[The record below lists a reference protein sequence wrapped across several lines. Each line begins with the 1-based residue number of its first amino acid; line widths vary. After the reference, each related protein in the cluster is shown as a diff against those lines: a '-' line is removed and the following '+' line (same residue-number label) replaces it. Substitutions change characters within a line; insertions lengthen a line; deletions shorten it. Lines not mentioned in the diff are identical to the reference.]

1 MKDEDISDPL
11 FIMRLRIGDR
21 DAIEAVVEAYLAQ
34 MLRAARASGLSVQ
47 EAEDAVQATFTIFI
61 EKVSGFEGRSKVR
74 TWLFGILYRKIL
86 EFGRQA
92 QRGRQFD
99 DVETVDDSRFHPDG
113 TWARPPQPADM
124 AVYRKEIGKHI
135 HDCLD
140 GVADKQRMAFV
151 LREVESMETSEI
163 CEVLG
168 ITPSSFGVLIHRARI
183 HLRDCLEA
191 KGIGR

>member
-1 MKDEDISDPL
+1 MKDEEIDDPL
-11 FIMRLRIGDR
+11 FIARLRGGDR
-21 DAIEAVVEAYLAQ
+21 SAMEGVVALYLSQALQ
-34 MLRAARASGLSVQ
+34 AARASGLRAQ
-47 EAEDAVQATFTIFI
+47 EAEEIVQSTFTTFI
-61 EKVSGFEGRSKVR
+61 EKIPAFEGRSKLR

-99 DVETVDDSRFHPDG
+99 EVGEVDDNRFHPDG

-124 AVYRKEIGKHI
+124 VVYRHEIGNHI
-135 HDCLD
+135 NDCLE
-140 GVADKQRMAFV
+140 GVSHKQRMAFV
-151 LREVESMETSEI
+151 LREVESMETNTI
-163 CEVLG
+163 CEILG
-168 ITPSSFGVLIHRARI
+168 ITASNFGVLIHRARS

>member
-1 MKDEDISDPL
+1 MKDEEIDDPL
-11 FIMRLRIGDR
+11 FIARLRKGDR
-21 DAIEAVVEAYLAQ
+21 NAMEGVVALYLSQ
-34 MLRAARASGLSVQ
+34 TLRAARASGLLAQ
-47 EAEDAVQATFTIFI
+47 EAEDIVQSTFATFI
-61 EKVSGFEGRSKVR
+61 EKIAGFEGRSKVR

-99 DVETVDDSRFHPDG
+99 EVGEIDDNRFHPDG
-113 TWARPPQPADM
+113 KWARPPQPADM
-124 AVYRKEIGKHI
+124 AVYRHEIRNHI
-135 HDCLD
+135 NDCLE
-140 GVADKQRMAFV
+140 GVLHKQRMAFV
-151 LREVESMETSEI
+151 LREVESMKTSAI

-168 ITPSSFGVLIHRARI
+168 ITPTNFGVLIHRARI